1 MRRDRGSS
9 EEGPPS
15 GTGKKE
21 SRWKTASNGRTGL
34 KEEEEEGASRQPRRF
49 LKQKPASGA
58 TDDLGTLGPDPA
70 LQRLLGPLSAPPA
83 RPSPALRK
91 AAQIQSRIF
100 RRREEGARHLAAL
113 LDASELSS
121 SDPDSV
127 LRGSRDTEGRQKD
140 PPPPAASLR
149 PPSRA
154 AAYSPS
160 LQGSHLFATPSLEG
174 PSLEEE
180 QSAIR
185 SLDELFSERDQD
197 ASFASSDSDF
207 RVNVLSL
214 DDLAPAGGIEEEK
227 EEEEESREDQDQPV
241 AGEPWKKP
249 DAASLT
255 PPLAAA
261 RSIFS
266 ASKDVVG
273 RDPPSEEEEGAEEA
287 GETEISERLGSPSEA
302 PPSSSGSPGEAEYL
316 DDFEPPSSSSTA
328 SQSSSEEG
336 ATSEESRSKASPS
349 LSSQSCS
356 SSLWQFPSTRKQ
368 RTTKTMDAAVQTNSL
383 PPLSQWM
390 HADIPLIGLALGGG
404 SNMSTAPIGSPALS
418 LDVIEGLAGHSPA
431 AFALNEMLK
440 ENLLF
445 IRHYS
450 ETSRRLHASLV
461 ASLEEERYHYHTL
474 EEAKMYIQ
482 SHKAQ
487 PLTAEPAL
495 LEGEEQEVVEAPS
508 D

>member
-34 KEEEEEGASRQPRRF
+34 KEEEEEGASQQPRRF

-100 RRREEGARHLAAL
+100 RRREEGAKHLAAL

-140 PPPPAASLR
+140 PPPRAASLR

-154 AAYSPS
+154 AAHSPS
-160 LQGSHLFATPSLEG
+160 PQGSRLFATPSLEG
-174 PSLEEE
+174 PSLEED

-214 DDLAPAGGIEEEK
+214 DDLAPAGGIEEE
-227 EEEEESREDQDQPV
+227 EEESREEQAHPV

-255 PPLAAA
+255 APLAAT

-266 ASKDVVG
+266 ASKDVGG
-273 RDPPSEEEEGAEEA
+273 RDLPSEEEEGAEEA

-316 DDFEPPSSSSTA
+316 DDFEPPSSSSTT

-349 LSSQSCS
+349 RSSQSCS
-356 SSLWQFPSTRKQ
+356 SSLWQLPSTHKQ
-368 RTTKTMDAAVQTNSL
+368 RTTKMMDAAVQTNSL

-390 HADIPLIGLALGGG
+390 QADIPLIGLALGGG
-404 SNMSTAPIGSPALS
+404 SNMGAAPIGSPALS
-418 LDVIEGLAGHSPA
+418 LDAIEGLAGHSPA

-482 SHKAQ
+482 SHKAR